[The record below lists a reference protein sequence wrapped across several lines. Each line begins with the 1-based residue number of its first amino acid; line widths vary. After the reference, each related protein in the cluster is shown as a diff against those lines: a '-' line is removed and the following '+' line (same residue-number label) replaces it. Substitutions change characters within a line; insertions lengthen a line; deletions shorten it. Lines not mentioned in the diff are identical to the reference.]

1 MLRAAEPTSNSDE
14 LRAGTLCVA
23 MWVGALASRC
33 APLNLRRTPE
43 TRGAPRGE
51 EMWTAVNLV
60 LLTKSIN
67 NKCCTWHDMRVGGL
81 LLLLSSAA
89 MGNTHPASRDKATCS
104 RKTLFGNTMLGAS
117 FDPLLLNERVGMQ
130 KAYSI
135 EQKGWLVG
143 LEWKRDP
150 HHGGGMGAFATEDI
164 AAGTLIRRSPMDGG
178 NFLRM
183 TSYEEL
189 ASFCALGDADY
200 TDAERAALKE
210 YVTDY
215 LFRAMPAF
223 GTDPPE
229 EQRVYGMWFP
239 GCGDN
244 CINAGEEPNV
254 EDRVVSEGVMGM
266 YATRD
271 IPKGAPLLSDY
282 DAEFG
287 TPPAW
292 IAKFANDHLD
302 GKTVFAGMNHN
313 SAGWSPTLGG

>member
-1 MLRAAEPTSNSDE
+1 
-14 LRAGTLCVA
+14 
-23 MWVGALASRC
+23 
-33 APLNLRRTPE
+33 
-43 TRGAPRGE
+43 
-51 EMWTAVNLV
+51 
-60 LLTKSIN
+60 
-67 NKCCTWHDMRVGGL
+67 MR
-81 LLLLSSAA
+81 
-89 MGNTHPASRDKATCS
+89 
-104 RKTLFGNTMLGAS
+104 S
-117 FDPLLLNERVGMQ
+117 F
-130 KAYSI
+130 
-135 EQKGWLVG
+135 
-143 LEWKRDP
+143 
-150 HHGGGMGAFATEDI
+150 
-164 AAGTLIRRSPMDGG
+164 
-178 NFLRM
+178 
-183 TSYEEL
+183 EEL
-189 ASFCALGDADY
+189 AAFCALGDADY
-200 TDAERAALKE
+200 TDAERSALKE

-271 IPKGAPLLSDY
+271 IQKGAPLLSDY

-313 SAGWSPTLGG
+313 SAGWTPTIGG